1 MSKILE
7 KIKQIKITRT
17 MILGVGLCFL
27 FALLIGRL
35 YRLQIVDGEK
45 YAENFVLKTKRE
57 IRQKGVRGNIYDRNG
72 KPLARN
78 ELVYNL
84 TMEDSQTYPG
94 SRERQLSLNGTIYR
108 LLKVLEQN
116 GDTPSQYLELTW
128 DRQGG
133 YTFTVEGAA
142 LARFRADV
150 FGKASIDEM
159 SEEESRADEEDII
172 AYLNG
177 EDRFC
182 LFSQGGKEY
191 TSEEKQQYGLPEKL
205 SEEEVLGILHI
216 RYALSLQAYQKYLA
230 VTVAENVSD
239 TSVAAIL
246 ENQTEFTGVS
256 IEEDTMRVYD
266 GGEACASII
275 GYTGQISPEELE
287 EKEEEGYASDA
298 VVGKAG
304 MEQYLEEEL
313 HGEDGSME
321 VLVDNMGRVIGSTGK
336 SEEPQ
341 TGQDVYL
348 TIDSDLQRKV
358 YDILEKK
365 IAEVL
370 LENITDAKT
379 FDKEHIS
386 DTTEIRIPIY
396 EVYCALFHNHLID
409 TAHFVERDATKLE
422 KEIQSRYEKQKE
434 AICQEIAE
442 VLSGKAGQEETR
454 ADADSG
460 QYSGKEE
467 VLREY
472 ETFIMEQVNLLYE
485 EYEEDAA
492 EYEKQWEYGDI
503 SLRGYLD
510 AVIAEGWVRDE
521 IFTGEND
528 YLTQEEMYESVVDYI
543 MDTLREDSDF
553 DELVYEHMVM
563 KDVISPGEI
572 CQLLYDQEIL
582 TKKDDI
588 YRAWKE
594 GKMSAYAFIRAKIE
608 RLEITPAD
616 LALDP
621 CSGSAVVTDTD
632 TGEVL
637 ACVSYPGYD
646 NNRLANEMD
655 RDYYASLSQNKSLP
669 LYNRATQQ
677 LSAPGST
684 FKPVT
689 VIAGLEEGVIEPD
702 TAVVCDGIFDK
713 VSPSLRCWNHAGH
726 GKVSSASLA
735 LRHSCNDYL
744 CEISYRLGMK
754 GNKEFSDS
762 QALFRLQ
769 RYAGL
774 FHLDE
779 KSGVELTESSPQVTD
794 AYAIPSAI
802 GQGTNNYATV
812 QLGRYVN
819 TIANKGDCYKLTLIR
834 GIGQEE
840 AAANV
845 SEETAAQPE
854 SHIELSES
862 TWNSVHRGMEMY
874 IESTG
879 IFKGFELP
887 VAGKSGTA
895 QESRL
900 RPDHGL
906 FIGYAPADTPE
917 VSLAVRIVN
926 GYTSENAVACGREIL
941 KAWSEEQPMKN

>member
-492 EYEKQWEYGDI
+492 EYEKQWENSDI

-608 RLEITPAD
+608 SLEITPAD

-879 IFKGFELP
+879 IFKGFELS

>member
-434 AICQEIAE
+434 AICQEIGE

-492 EYEKQWEYGDI
+492 EYEKQWENGDI

-608 RLEITPAD
+608 SLEITPAD

-655 RDYYASLSQNKSLP
+655 RDYYASLSQNKSLL

>member
-492 EYEKQWEYGDI
+492 EYEKQWENGDI

-608 RLEITPAD
+608 SLEITPAD

>member
-434 AICQEIAE
+434 AICQEIEE

-492 EYEKQWEYGDI
+492 EYEKQWENGDI

-608 RLEITPAD
+608 SLEITPAD

-879 IFKGFELP
+879 IFKGFELS

>member
-216 RYALSLQAYQKYLA
+216 RYALYLQAYQKYLA

-492 EYEKQWEYGDI
+492 EYEKQWENGDI

-608 RLEITPAD
+608 SLEITPAD

-762 QALFRLQ
+762 RALFRLQ

>member
-17 MILGVGLCFL
+17 MILGAGLCFL

-45 YAENFVLKTKRE
+45 YADNFVLKTKRE

-133 YTFTVEGAA
+133 YTFTVEGTA

-172 AYLNG
+172 AYLSG

-205 SEEEVLGILHI
+205 SEEEVLGIFHI

-472 ETFIMEQVNLLYE
+472 ETFIMEQVDLLYE

-492 EYEKQWEYGDI
+492 EYEKQWENGDI

-543 MDTLREDSDF
+543 VDTLQDDSDF
-553 DELVYEHMVM
+553 DL
-563 KDVISPGEI
+563 
-572 CQLLYDQEIL
+572 LLYEEMIL
-582 TKKDDI
+582 EDRITPDEVILLLYAQGVLTQKDET
-588 YRAWKE
+588 YRTWRA
-594 GKMSAYAFIRAKIE
+594 GGMSAYAFFRAKIE
-608 RLEITPAD
+608 SLEITPAD

-702 TAVVCDGIFDK
+702 TAVACDGIFDK

-762 QALFRLQ
+762 QALSCLQ
-769 RYAGL
+769 SYAGL

-819 TIANKGDCYKLTLIR
+819 TIANEGDCYKLTLIR

-879 IFKGFELP
+879 IFKGFEFP

>member
-17 MILGVGLCFL
+17 MILGAGLCFL

-45 YAENFVLKTKRE
+45 YADNFVLKTKRE

-133 YTFTVEGAA
+133 YTFTVEGTA

-172 AYLNG
+172 AYLSG

-454 ADADSG
+454 ADADNG

-472 ETFIMEQVNLLYE
+472 ETFIMEQVDLLYE

-492 EYEKQWEYGDI
+492 EYEKQWENGDI

-572 CQLLYDQEIL
+572 CQLFYDQEIL

-594 GKMSAYAFIRAKIE
+594 GEMSAYAFIRAKIE
-608 RLEITPAD
+608 SLEITPAD

-621 CSGSAVVTDTD
+621 CSGSAVVTDTA

-735 LRHSCNDYL
+735 LRHSCNNYL

-754 GNKEFSDS
+754 GNREFSDS
-762 QALFRLQ
+762 QALSCLQ

-779 KSGVELTESSPQVTD
+779 KSGMELTESSPQVTD

-840 AAANV
+840 AAANA
-845 SEETAAQPE
+845 SGETAAQPE

>member
-17 MILGVGLCFL
+17 MILGAGLCFL

-72 KPLARN
+72 KVLARN
-78 ELVYNL
+78 ALVYDL
-84 TMEDSQTYPG
+84 TLEDSQSY
-94 SRERQLSLNGTIYR
+94 SSDRQRQLDLNGKIYR
-108 LLKVLEQN
+108 LLSILAAN
-116 GDTPSQYLELTW
+116 GDKPVSHLEMEE
-128 DRQGG
+128 DRQGE
-133 YTFTVEGAA
+133 YRFTVEGTS
-142 LARFRADV
+142 LTRFRADIY
-150 FGKASIDEM
+150 GKANVEDLTRAQKEADA
-159 SEEESRADEEDII
+159 EEII
-172 AYLNG
+172 RYLAG

-182 LFSQGGKEY
+182 LFSHGGEKY
-191 TSEEKQQYGLPEKL
+191 TAEEKEEYGLPEEFSKQEILQIL
-205 SEEEVLGILHI
+205 SI
-216 RYALSLQAYQKYLA
+216 RYALSLQAYQKYLP
-230 VTVAENVSD
+230 VTVAKNVSD
-239 TSVAAIL
+239 ATVAAVM
-246 ENQTEFTGVS
+246 EQQTELAGAA
-256 IEEDTMRVYD
+256 IQEDSLRVYES
-266 GGEACASII
+266 GEACASIV
-275 GYTGQISPEELE
+275 GYTGQISSEELD
-287 EKEEEGYASDA
+287 EKEEDGYAADA

-304 MEQYLEEEL
+304 MEKYLEEDL
-313 HGEDGSME
+313 HGKDGYRE
-321 VLVDNMGRVIGSTGK
+321 VLVDNMGRVL
-336 SEEPQ
+336 EETDHVRKPG

-348 TIDSDLQRKV
+348 TIDRDLQQKV

-442 VLSGKAGQEETR
+442 ILSGKAGQEETR

-472 ETFIMEQVNLLYE
+472 ETFIMEQVDLLYE

-492 EYEKQWEYGDI
+492 EYEKQWENGDI

-594 GKMSAYAFIRAKIE
+594 GDMSAYAFIRAKIE
-608 RLEITPAD
+608 SLEITPAD

-655 RDYYASLSQNKSLP
+655 RDYYASLSQNASLP

-762 QALFRLQ
+762 QALSCLQ
-769 RYAGL
+769 SYAGL

-819 TIANKGDCYKLTLIR
+819 TIANEGDCYKLTLIR

-941 KAWSEEQPMKN
+941 KAWSEEQLMKN